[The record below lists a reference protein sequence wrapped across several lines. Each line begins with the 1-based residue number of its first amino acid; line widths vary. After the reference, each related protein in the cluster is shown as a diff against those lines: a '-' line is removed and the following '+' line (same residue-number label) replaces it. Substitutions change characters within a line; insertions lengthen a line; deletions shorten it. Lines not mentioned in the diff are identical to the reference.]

1 MSRRKK
7 YEEDYE
13 DEEEEVEEEEEAEEE
28 RQTRIQQMI
37 DICETRMMD
46 ILQND
51 PDNEAEFSKW
61 QKRSYE
67 LKKSRSLECQQE
79 ESDAAKRRDEVLVA
93 EAKSDKIF
101 KISQLIATVATPIT
115 TEIIRSV
122 GANKQV
128 NTVVDYER
136 EGNIFKTGASP
147 FMKKL

>member
-37 DICETRMMD
+37 DICEMRMMD
-46 ILQND
+46 TLENN
-51 PDNEAEFSKW
+51 PDNEAEFTKW
-61 QKRSYE
+61 QKRAYE
-67 LKKSRSLECQQE
+67 LRRQRVLECE
-79 ESDAAKRRDEVLVA
+79 EEASIATRKKDEVIASEAKGEKIRSIAQLVA
-93 EAKSDKIF
+93 TF
-101 KISQLIATVATPIT
+101 GTPIIV
-115 TEIIRSV
+115 EGIR
-122 GANKQV
+122 GIAANKQV